1 MLNSH
6 SDNSEDFNIHTKAV
20 VHSDIKFLI
29 KKTKFEPEVSKVR
42 CFSSLYTSYKNTY
55 WF

>member
-29 KKTKFEPEVSKVR
+29 KKQNLNLEYQKLDALVH
-42 CFSSLYTSYKNTY
+42 YA
-55 WF
+55 